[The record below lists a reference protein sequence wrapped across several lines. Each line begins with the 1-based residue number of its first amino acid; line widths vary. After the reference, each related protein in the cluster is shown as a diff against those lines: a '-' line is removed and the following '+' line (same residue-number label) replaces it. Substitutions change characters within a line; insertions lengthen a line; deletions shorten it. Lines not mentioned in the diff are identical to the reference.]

1 LVNDSPS
8 HVEDALLAGRIRS
21 GDQGALGDVYDR
33 YASVAMAVAL
43 RVVSERELAE
53 DLVHDAFVVVW
64 QKIDRFDA
72 TRGSLRSWILTIVRN
87 RAIDRLRAT
96 RPRIEIG
103 EADDRSL
110 LQTSPNPTWDGAVER
125 LGVVQ
130 LHSAMDS
137 LPAEQRE
144 AIELAYFGGH
154 TYREIATLTGVSQGT
169 ANGRLRLA
177 LAKLRAALGGTDA
190 APNGLFAEQAKLPGA
205 ER

>member
-1 LVNDSPS
+1 MTDSQS
-8 HVEDALLAGRIRS
+8 HVDDALLAGRIRS
-21 GDQGALGDVYDR
+21 GEQAALGDAYDR

-43 RVVSERELAE
+43 RMVSERQLAE

-103 EADDRSL
+103 EADERSL
-110 LQTSPNPTWDGAVER
+110 LQTSPNPTWELAAQRLGAV
-125 LGVVQ
+125 Q
-130 LHSAMDS
+130 LRTALAS
-137 LPAEQRE
+137 LPPEQRE

-154 TYREIATLTGVSQGT
+154 THREIATMTGVPQGT
-169 ANGRLRLA
+169 ANGRMRLA
-177 LAKLRAALGGTDA
+177 LAKLRDALRRTDA
-190 APNGLFAEQAKLPGA
+190 APNGSFREPLHVPGT